1 MSSLAQ
7 RFRHAGLHRPR
18 LLLACAFGLV
28 VWVLLPAAWAA
39 PTRALLAWNL
49 ALWPYLLSMAW
60 LMLRASPARVRS
72 IAGQEDASSAAL
84 VALLSAAAVA
94 SLIGIVAELAHARDA
109 GHGTAL
115 AVGLPL
121 FTVVGSWLLL
131 GAVYSFHYAH
141 LYYQAPAGHRPL
153 KFPEGLEQPSYR
165 DFLYFSFTISAA
177 AQTSDVSVMSTP
189 MRSAV
194 LAHTV
199 LSFFFNVAIL
209 GLMINIAAGLVG
221 GR

>member
-1 MSSLAQ
+1 MSSLVQ

-18 LLLACAFGLV
+18 LLLASVGGLLA
-28 VWVLLPAAWAA
+28 WLLLPPVWA
-39 PTRALLAWNL
+39 PTTRLLLAWNL

-60 LMLRASPARVRS
+60 LMLRASPARVRA
-72 IAGQEDASSAAL
+72 IAGQEDASSPAL
-84 VALLSAAAVA
+84 VAVLSAAAVA
-94 SLIGIVAELAHARDA
+94 SLVGIVADLAHAGDA
-109 GHGTAL
+109 GYSTAL

-121 FTVVGSWLLL
+121 ATVVGSWILL

-141 LYYQAPAGHRPL
+141 LYYQAPPGHRPL
-153 KFPEGLEQPSYR
+153 KFPDGLEQPTYL
-165 DFLYFSFTISAA
+165 DFMYFSFTISAA

-189 MRSAV
+189 LRSAV

-209 GLMINIAAGLVG
+209 GLMINIAAGVAA